1 MCVEKINVKFHKMTS
16 YTFSVEARKKLACR
30 YEERVSPKSKN
41 VILLEPLNELASTCL
56 IFFSRRPNCGEFI
69 YHLFNCLSWFQAV
82 PRLHPVG

>member
-56 IFFSRRPNCGEFI
+56 IFFLGDKIVVKLFI
-69 YHLFNCLSWFQAV
+69 TYSTVCLGSKLFHGYIL
-82 PRLHPVG
+82 